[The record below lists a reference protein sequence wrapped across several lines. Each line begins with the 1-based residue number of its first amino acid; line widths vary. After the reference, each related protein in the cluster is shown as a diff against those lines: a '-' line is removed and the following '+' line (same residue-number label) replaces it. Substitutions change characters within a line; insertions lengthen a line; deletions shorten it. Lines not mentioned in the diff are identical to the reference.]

1 MMNVEAITSEPQ
13 KKVEEE
19 APPALAQNQQYS
31 TNSRSESPDQK
42 PSSYERY
49 LKKGTSPTVRNQK
62 NLSEWIK
69 ERQRKIQESKKS
81 SEVSVPMFTT
91 ATTSSFETGQEKAE
105 KRYQEQVEEDRI
117 DLQPAAQNEENV
129 SDNDDIGEGEGDG
142 QLSRVSNT
150 IPETK

>member
-1 MMNVEAITSEPQ
+1 M
-13 KKVEEE
+13 
-19 APPALAQNQQYS
+19 
-31 TNSRSESPDQK
+31 
-42 PSSYERY
+42 
-49 LKKGTSPTVRNQK
+49 
-62 NLSEWIK
+62 
-69 ERQRKIQESKKS
+69 
-81 SEVSVPMFTT
+81 PMFTT